1 MPLSDD
7 NVNIGDI
14 KCNKSV
20 YVHTSRLEDV
30 PSVLSHRVLPVDFY
44 FLICAAVENIN
55 KFCSLNLKKSKKH
68 SHFHAGTQANAGAH
82 FLRCGR
88 LTQKVNEW

>member
-7 NVNIGDI
+7 NVNIDDI

-44 FLICAAVENIN
+44 FLICAAVEN
-55 KFCSLNLKKSKKH
+55 KQVLFFESKKKQKTLSLSRRH
-68 SHFHAGTQANAGAH
+68 TGE
-82 FLRCGR
+82 CGR
-88 LTQKVNEW
+88 TLPQVRTSYSKGE